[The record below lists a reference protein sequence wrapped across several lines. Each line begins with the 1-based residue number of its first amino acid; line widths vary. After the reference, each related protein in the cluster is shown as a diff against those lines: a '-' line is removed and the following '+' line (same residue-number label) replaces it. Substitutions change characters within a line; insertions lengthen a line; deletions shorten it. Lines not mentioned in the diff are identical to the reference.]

1 MPPLL
6 RRRAS
11 GDGRSSTDL
20 KRPRLS
26 PTTFS
31 YSWQNTDAVD
41 QDSTDINTDSSLP
54 TIRLVDP
61 VSSVPN
67 ESAESVRVQSASSIE
82 PGQEQIVRTLH
93 RSLARCESVFV
104 YESHGDVIWLVPD
117 SDDLNLPDTHAAGR
131 EIHVLPYFEIQPPS
145 VTTPFYESPITRRIN
160 CRRFLRPDDIEAIR
174 EFFPDSV
181 GVRILMT
188 GYAIV
193 LFRTFDAMKEAWRT
207 KVIGELGGLRV
218 GYDISQCHLSSATTA
233 SGLAISEHPNALRT
247 SACLGLRLRM
257 PNGDDVITTVTHQ
270 FVKCIELPSI
280 FTAIAS
286 WCEHWYMNIRSAF
299 QKFRPGKSSSTV
311 PATVEKRASVGNTSV
326 GAEVWLAGTDQKI
339 FKVGTITK
347 TYDLNP
353 SRYLPYPAGYQH
365 DLSLIMSPE
374 PPRMTQPSNCPSI
387 VGWGSYARVL
397 EGGPIF
403 VYRCNGTA
411 EVSRQP
417 DATLH
422 RATSTYPA
430 VIQGAEY
437 FWDRGARTA
446 SLLWRTAHE
455 MDTAEGFTGSVL
467 CLGNLT
473 DSTARAVVFQ
483 NYQAALRPKLIDS
496 DDEPRLRF
504 VHRATFKAGFLLPE
518 EIRAS
523 QIVLDDHGQ
532 HRQGQSLNED
542 KFTADQPN
550 SSTASPQSP

>member
-6 RRRAS
+6 RRRPS

-41 QDSTDINTDSSLP
+41 QDTDINTDSSLP

-67 ESAESVRVQSASSIE
+67 ESTESVRVQSASSIA

-117 SDDLNLPDTHAAGR
+117 SDDSNLPDTHAAGR

-160 CRRFLRPDDIEAIR
+160 CRRFLRPDDVEIIR
-174 EFFPDSV
+174 KFFPDSI
-181 GVRILMT
+181 GIRILMT
-188 GYAIV
+188 GYAVV
-193 LFRTFDAMKEAWRT
+193 LFRTFDAMKEAWST
-207 KVIGELGGLRV
+207 KVIGELGGLRDFV
-218 GYDISQCHLSSATTA
+218 C
-233 SGLAISEHPNALRT
+233 
-247 SACLGLRLRM
+247 
-257 PNGDDVITTVTHQ
+257 
-270 FVKCIELPSI
+270 FVKCIEHPSI
-280 FTAIAS
+280 STAIAS

-299 QKFRPGKSSSTV
+299 QKLRPGKSSSTV

-326 GAEVWLAGTDQKI
+326 GAEVWLAADEI

-347 TYDLNP
+347 TYDSNP
-353 SRYLPYPAGYQH
+353 SRYLPYPAGYRH

-374 PPRMTQPSNCPSI
+374 PPRMTQLSNCPSI

-397 EGGPIF
+397 EGDPIF

-417 DATLH
+417 DATGLH

-437 FWDRGARTA
+437 FWGRGARTA

-504 VHRATFKAGFLLPE
+504 AHRATYKAGFLLPE